1 MAGQLAKNDWKPGNL
16 CEVLADA
23 VHKAVQDGSS
33 AAPIASTSSAV
44 TFPGVIKHRGKGRS
58 FIVTLNIGGEVKAG
72 LKSLVPASFQVE
84 LEGFDVNDISEN
96 ELSSDASEEEVEAF
110 DARKISE
117 DDWREVLPEDSC
129 LVTLSQGLG
138 G

>member
-44 TFPGVIKHRGKGRS
+44 TFPGVIKQRGKGRS
-58 FIVTLNIGGEVKAG
+58 FIVTLNIGGEVQVG
-72 LKSLVPASFQVE
+72 LKSLVPASSQVE
-84 LEGFDVNDISEN
+84 LEGFDANYTSEN
-96 ELSSDASEEEVEAF
+96 ELSSVASEEEVEAF

-117 DDWREVLPEDSC
+117 DDWREVLPEDSYWV
-129 LVTLSQGLG
+129 L
-138 G
+138 